1 MKVKTSIDAFGTQI
15 IVGDEVVYYSGYS
28 AGFPIKGVNY
38 KALNK
43 GIVTKITAKGVAIDK
58 VINRPSSKIYKIS
71 NIEKLEADKH
81 SLIETLIELAYLG
94 GLPGHY
100 GNSTG
105 NQIAINELSKYGV
118 NTIHVR

>member
-1 MKVKTSIDAFGTQI
+1 MKTSIDAFGTTVNI
-15 IVGDEVVYYSGYS
+15 NDEVIYYSGNSAYS
-28 AGFPIKGVNY
+28 PIKGVNY

-43 GIVTKITAKGVAIDK
+43 GIVTKITPKGVTIDK
-58 VINRPSSKIYKIS
+58 VINRPSNKIYKV
-71 NIEKLEADKH
+71 NNAEKLEADKH

-105 NQIAINELSKYGV
+105 NQIAINALSKYGV
-118 NTIHVR
+118 STVYVR

>member
-15 IVGDEVVYYSGYS
+15 GIGDEVIYYSGNSYFS
-28 AGFPIKGVNY
+28 LPKGIN
-38 KALNK
+38 KKSLQK
-43 GIVTKITAKGVAIDK
+43 GIVTKITDKGVTIDK